1 MAVLLPS
8 VFCAFSAV
16 AQISLSERLNY
27 VLEAQDIE
35 MGIKLYKEI
44 TDKDIEQ
51 LPDSSLF
58 DYHFLGGFIN
68 SEHLPDD
75 EKNYEK
81 ALSHFFKA
89 KHLCETSL
97 GIHSDKYM
105 VTMYGL
111 GNTYI
116 DIGQYEEALGIF
128 QEGIVKSTYM
138 RVAAS
143 HDFGNLIMGVQECYE
158 RMGWY
163 NEVPNLLMYA
173 WSFWNKDWN
182 TLETYAYWPLWKLRE
197 YYNRY
202 EKYEDAIKTSDKI
215 LDFIIERGGES
226 HPELAH
232 ELFSRGCILD
242 RMGRQSEAIDTYIRG
257 LSILEEYQL
266 EYDMGYDYYNM
277 LGNLIHVLIETE
289 KWGESERMLNK
300 MKDYCERSGDIESYN
315 MALYSVAYIL
325 NKNDHYERAHRVVEV
340 LLRRNLSE
348 KRKEMAE
355 FLNEQIVYSLEVINQ
370 IPDYEEYLQ
379 NAIPSSD
386 DWFDV
391 AFKLLCAY
399 YRKKDVE
406 KSMGILNSMYK
417 CFPENKEAQDEFS
430 YAVLGLLFEY
440 NLNNEN
446 YDLALKYAAE
456 RLALISATPNFPDR
470 ERFDCINNI
479 IVAKLKSNKLE
490 GIYEVWDMA
499 AQSCRNAYGEE
510 SDRYAILLHNKGRA
524 LQLEH
529 KYDEAKQLYLDA
541 MALHT
546 KIKGHPMPN
555 TVKYLFETN
564 EQIINAELDL

>member
-16 AQISLSERLNY
+16 AQISLSEHLNY

-97 GIHSDKYM
+97 GIHSVKYM
-105 VTMYGL
+105 ETLYGL
-111 GNTYI
+111 GETYL
-116 DIGQYEEALGIF
+116 DLGQYEKALSIF
-128 QEGIVKSTYM
+128 QEGVVKSTYM
-138 RVAAS
+138 RVSAS
-143 HDFGNLIMGVQECYE
+143 HAFGKLILGVQECYE

-163 NEVPNLLMYA
+163 NEIPQYLMDS
-173 WSFWNKDWN
+173 WFFWDKDW
-182 TLETYAYWPLWKLRE
+182 TPLETYTYWPLWELRQ
-197 YYNRY
+197 YYSRY

-226 HPELAH
+226 HPELAQ
-232 ELFSRGCILD
+232 EFFYRGVILD
-242 RMGRQSEAIDTYIRG
+242 RMGRKREAIDTYIRG
-257 LSILEEYQL
+257 LSILEENKL
-266 EYDMGYDYYNM
+266 ELETDHYYNM

-300 MKDYCERSGDIESYN
+300 MKDYCEKSGDIESFN
-315 MALYSVAYIL
+315 IALYTVAYIL
-325 NKNDHYERAHRVVEV
+325 NKNGHYERAHRVVDV
-340 LLRRNLSE
+340 LLRRDLLE
-348 KRKEMAE
+348 KTKEMTE
-355 FLNEQIVYSLEVINQ
+355 FLNEQILYSLEVISQ
-370 IPDYEEYLQ
+370 ISDYEKALQ
-379 NAIPSSD
+379 NAVPSSY

-430 YAVLGLLFEY
+430 YAVLSLLFEY

-446 YDLALKYAAE
+446 YDLALKYATE
-456 RLALISATPNFPDR
+456 RWALIDTIPNFPDR
-470 ERFDCINNI
+470 EKFDCINNI
-479 IVAKLKSNKLE
+479 IVAKLKANKLD
-490 GIYEVWDMA
+490 GIYEEWDMA

-510 SDRYAILLHNKGRA
+510 SERYAILLHNKGRA
-524 LQLEH
+524 LQLER
-529 KYDEAKQLYLDA
+529 KYDEAKQQYLDA

-555 TVKYLFETN
+555 TVKYLIETN
-564 EQIINAELDL
+564 DQIINAELDL